1 MRSGSRPVLESV
13 ASKMSVHIKSNR
25 CRTTLVRKEDVAP
38 EWFVVDADSQVVGRL
53 AASLATVLMGKHKP
67 SYTPYIDM
75 GDHIIVI
82 NAAKVRLTGRKEEQ
96 KLYRRHSGYPG
107 GLTETSARKVRET
120 RPQRMVEEA
129 ISGMLPKNKLGKQ
142 MYRKLQVY
150 AGPKHP
156 HDAQKPVALAV

>member
-1 MRSGSRPVLESV
+1 MKTAIPSPEAIERHWHLIDAEGVVLGRI
-13 ASKMSVHIKSNR
+13 ASK
-25 CRTTLVRKEDVAP
+25 
-38 EWFVVDADSQVVGRL
+38 
-53 AASLATVLMGKHKP
+53 AAMVLQGKHKP
-67 SYTPYIDM
+67 SYTPFLDT
-75 GDHIIVI
+75 GDHVVVV

-107 GLTETSARKVRET
+107 GLTETGARVVRET

-129 ISGMLPKNKLGKQ
+129 IQGMLPKTKLGKQ

-156 HDAQKPVALAV
+156 HDAQKPMAMAV